1 MPLLVWLGALLGA
14 FALWRVSA
22 RRSVPNGLTRVAGPT
37 RERWLT
43 GNFQRLFK
51 DGLEYNLGLIRQYG
65 GVIKVHGPL
74 GAQQLLVSDPRALH
88 HIVVKD
94 QDIYHE
100 TDMFLMTN
108 RLIFGEGLIATVG
121 EQHRKQRKM
130 LNPVF
135 SLANMRS
142 VLPTVVPIAEH
153 LLERIREQLPKGG
166 GSAEVDMYP
175 WAGRITMDFLGGG
188 VLGISLDALDPE
200 KTKEHANTIRKV
212 SRTALR
218 VLVLRPF
225 IPMVVKNFSL
235 YWRNKMV
242 DWLPLPA
249 LRELRELSRIL
260 DRCAWNVFH
269 EKKDELENGMSDR
282 DYEGPHRN
290 LMTIMLEANQSSS
303 EKERLTDDELI
314 GQINTLMIGGDTVTT
329 AVARVFWILA
339 REQDAQARLRSE
351 IRRAKMTVA
360 AEHGLEDEGE
370 KVPLPYDTLVSL
382 PYLDAV
388 VRETLRLYPPTS
400 LINRVATKDAILPLQ
415 DPVHATTGEE
425 TRAVHV
431 PAGTNVIISIL
442 GGNRN
447 KRIWGDDAD
456 EWRPGRW
463 LTGSGERIGWGKNV
477 DLDLAFDDDAS
488 EGQEKGHVVEG
499 TPGYRNGVKYPGVYA
514 TMMTFLGGSR
524 ACIGFKFAEMEL
536 KQVLVTLISA
546 LHFSLPSA
554 VDEEGVRK
562 EVYWRMDGLQVPVV
576 LPPHGDGK
584 TAGVPLDIR
593 PVKDSDF
600 L

>member
-1 MPLLVWLGALLGA
+1 MPLMVWLSTILGA
-14 FALWRVSA
+14 FALWRLLA
-22 RRSVPNGLTRVAGPT
+22 RHPVPNGLTRVAGPT

-43 GNFQRLFK
+43 GNFHRLFK

-100 TDMFLMTN
+100 TDMFLMAN
-108 RLIFGEGLIATVG
+108 KLIFGEGLIATVG

-142 VLPTVVPIAEH
+142 VLPTIVPIADK
-153 LLERIREQLPKGG
+153 LLERIREGLPKGG
-166 GSAEVDMYP
+166 GSAEVDMFP

-200 KTKEHANTIRKV
+200 KTKEHATTIRKV

-218 VLVLRPF
+218 ALVVRPF
-225 IPMVVKNFSL
+225 IPMLVRNFSL

-242 DWLPLPA
+242 DWAPVSA

-260 DRCAWNVFH
+260 DRCARNVFH
-269 EKKDELENGMSDR
+269 ENKDTLENGIAEDYD
-282 DYEGPHRN
+282 DYEGPRRN
-290 LMTIMLEANQSSS
+290 LMTILLEANQSTS
-303 EKERLTDDELI
+303 EKDRLTEDELI
-314 GQINTLMIGGDTVTT
+314 GQINTLLIGGDTVTT

-351 IRRAKMTVA
+351 IWK
-360 AEHGLEDEGE
+360 
-370 KVPLPYDTLVSL
+370 KVSLPYDTLVSL

-415 DPVHATTGEE
+415 DPIRATTGEE
-425 TRAVHV
+425 TQAVHV

-442 GGNRN
+442 GANRN
-447 KRIWGDDAD
+447 PRIWGDDAG

-463 LTGSGERIGWGKNV
+463 LTARR
-477 DLDLAFDDDAS
+477 
-488 EGQEKGHVVEG
+488 Q
-499 TPGYRNGVKYPGVYA
+499 R
-514 TMMTFLGGSR
+514 GSR
-524 ACIGFKFAEMEL
+524 RGGHAWISEWGEVPRGVCDHDDFPWWKQGVHWVQVRGNGAQYVRLAC
-536 KQVLVTLISA
+536 QSVN
-546 LHFSLPSA
+546 
-554 VDEEGVRK
+554 EEGARK
-562 EVYWRMDGLQVPVV
+562 EIYWRMDGLQVPVV

-584 TAGVPLDIR
+584 TTGVPLDIR
-593 PVKDSDF
+593 AVKECDF